1 MSAHLIEVIGAAA
14 VAWAVRAYF
23 WPYAPCRWCK
33 GSGTNR
39 GSSRKRFGDC
49 RWCHGTRKRQVL
61 GSRTLHRAVRG
72 AVAYRRNRKD
82 S

>member
-1 MSAHLIEVIGAAA
+1 MTLHWLVAGVA
-14 VAWAVRAYF
+14 VLAVWAVRAYF

-33 GSGTNR
+33 GAGTNR

-49 RWCHGTRKRQVL
+49 RWCGGTRKRQVF
-61 GSRTLHRAVRG
+61 GSKAVHRAVRS
-72 AVAYRRNRKD
+72 ARSAWSSRRD